1 VDSRV
6 ASNINGR
13 RNLPV
18 PAPSFDSDVAVSMLR
33 LGASNNFDLFKRKVS
48 IACQEKYK
56 NLGRLIHDEAYYIP
70 ATIDTAMYNITN
82 DPHKIEKGQLCEA
95 HKRRDKEIDN
105 MQIDITSMF
114 AYLISKLSK
123 ESYDEVQGHKDW
135 ATIES
140 SRDPLQLWLIIKSTH
155 QILTTSKVA
164 EIIKKTAREEYS
176 ECKQG
181 PFKHIL
187 DYKRRFDSKLDALK
201 VSRNA
206 LPTDE
211 DIALDF
217 MYGLDNLRFAEF
229 KVEIVN
235 NLQKGSQLD
244 MGDLNKMYALT
255 SRRVVV
261 RANKDGG
268 ALLLPPSTLL
278 LRRKETR

>member
-140 SRDPLQLWLIIKSTH
+140 SRDPLQLWLVMKSMS

-164 EIIKKTAREEYS
+164 GIIKKTTREEYS
-176 ECKQG
+176 ACKQE
-181 PFKHIL
+181 PFKHIF

-211 DIALDF
+211 DIALDYI
-217 MYGLDNLRFAEF
+217 YGLDNSRYAEF

-235 NLQKGSQLD
+235 NLQKGTQLD
-244 MGDLNKMYALT
+244 MGDLNKIYVLA
-255 SRRVVV
+255 SDV
-261 RANKDGG
+261 
-268 ALLLPPSTLL
+268 
-278 LRRKETR
+278 